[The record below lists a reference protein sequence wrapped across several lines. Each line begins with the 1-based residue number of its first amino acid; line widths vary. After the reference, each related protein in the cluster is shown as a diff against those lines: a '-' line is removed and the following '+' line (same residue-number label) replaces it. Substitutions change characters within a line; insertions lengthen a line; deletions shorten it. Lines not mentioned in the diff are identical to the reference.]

1 MTKYTLLTATCR
13 RTPDAITLAIG
24 NLVHRAASKSALP
37 AVRLEQRS
45 DFGKAEPK
53 PVRRGHSYLERL
65 DQAYF
70 ASLPLRATRLLHDR
84 RHFRFPGACYVG
96 RRWRSFRS
104 ARCGAACIFG
114 SQLITR
120 CAVAA

>member
-65 DQAYF
+65 DQASF
-70 ASLPLRATRLLHDR
+70 AFQVPVTWE
-84 RHFRFPGACYVG
+84 GAGEV
-96 RRWRSFRS
+96 S
-104 ARCGAACIFG
+104 ARHVVERHAF
-114 SQLITR
+114 S
-120 CAVAA
+120 AVN